1 MGSLPDCKSARI
13 HMKQEKVSINSTF
26 YSWRENP
33 VVWNKAPG
41 FFKHAFLQQRSKF
54 QNILLT
60 PDLQSAAGPCTNMIF
75 ASFFLRNVLQMKKIS
90 IYSFCPP
97 ISFRWTGREALTGR
111 RVGCGAPERS
121 VRGDLLRYRSRYWSF
136 RPPVL
141 LFLKGVKE
149 NNCFSEYIG
158 GCPESAG

>member
-1 MGSLPDCKSARI
+1 MFVHGPAADCKSARI

-60 PDLQSAAGPCTNMIF
+60 PDLQSG
-75 ASFFLRNVLQMKKIS
+75 KE
-90 IYSFCPP
+90 P
-97 ISFRWTGREALTGR
+97 ISL
-111 RVGCGAPERS
+111 S
-121 VRGDLLRYRSRYWSF
+121 VQPFQPSHIILHED
-136 RPPVL
+136 
-141 LFLKGVKE
+141 
-149 NNCFSEYIG
+149 
-158 GCPESAG
+158 